1 MPTTPDLI
9 RADWYARSV
18 DLMSAET
25 IAANGATLQA
35 QLVPGF
41 VWDSGRPLTD
51 AERGDIL
58 RCLEILHDETAR
70 RRAA

>member
-1 MPTTPDLI
+1 MPTTDLI
-9 RADWYARSV
+9 RADWYARTA
-18 DLMSAET
+18 DIMSEQT

-51 AERGDIL
+51 AERADIR

-70 RRAA
+70 RAA